1 MTDNLTLN
9 MDAYLPLRDVVFNTL
24 REAILKG
31 ELKPGERLMELQLAS
46 KLGVSRTPIREAIR
60 MLEQEGLAVTM
71 PRKGAEVAKM
81 TLKDMEDVL
90 EVREALD
97 ELAAKIA
104 CKKISDEQLANLKTI
119 KDEFKR
125 SMDSGDV
132 KKIAEEDVK
141 FHDAIYEATNNAKL
155 VSMMNNIREQMYR
168 YRVEYLKDPKNYPM
182 LVKEHD
188 AIYRALES
196 RNMEL
201 VTTESSATNLSA
213 TYFMRN
219 FYSNNRDAMKS
230 SKRKEYSITELAYD
244 DSTAL
249 HRAAKKLKNYKYSDN
264 ENTDNI
270 RGTVMALV
278 DTYNNSID
286 SASNS
291 SSTSMKRYAKQL
303 KKLASKYS
311 DELEDIGI
319 TINNDGTLKAN
330 EELVKKAD
338 ADTLNSLFGNDND
351 FTSSLYRV
359 SRQMSSSSYDD
370 YYTSLRAGSNI
381 NLTV

>member
-1 MTDNLTLN
+1 MST
-9 MDAYLPLRDVVFNTL
+9 
-24 REAILKG
+24 
-31 ELKPGERLMELQLAS
+31 
-46 KLGVSRTPIREAIR
+46 
-60 MLEQEGLAVTM
+60 
-71 PRKGAEVAKM
+71 
-81 TLKDMEDVL
+81 
-90 EVREALD
+90 
-97 ELAAKIA
+97 
-104 CKKISDEQLANLKTI
+104 
-119 KDEFKR
+119 
-125 SMDSGDV
+125 
-132 KKIAEEDVK
+132 
-141 FHDAIYEATNNAKL
+141 
-155 VSMMNNIREQMYR
+155 
-168 YRVEYLKDPKNYPM
+168 RV
-182 LVKEHD
+182 
-188 AIYRALES
+188 
-196 RNMEL
+196 
-201 VTTESSATNLSA
+201 SSATNLSA

-249 HRAAKKLKNYKYSDN
+249 HRAAKKLKNYKYSDD

-303 KKLASKYS
+303 
-311 DELEDIGI
+311 
-319 TINNDGTLKAN
+319 
-330 EELVKKAD
+330 KKAD

-370 YYTSLRAGSNI
+370 YYTSLRTGSNI

>member
-1 MTDNLTLN
+1 MST
-9 MDAYLPLRDVVFNTL
+9 R
-24 REAILKG
+24 
-31 ELKPGERLMELQLAS
+31 
-46 KLGVSRTPIREAIR
+46 VS
-60 MLEQEGLAVTM
+60 
-71 PRKGAEVAKM
+71 
-81 TLKDMEDVL
+81 
-90 EVREALD
+90 
-97 ELAAKIA
+97 
-104 CKKISDEQLANLKTI
+104 
-119 KDEFKR
+119 
-125 SMDSGDV
+125 
-132 KKIAEEDVK
+132 
-141 FHDAIYEATNNAKL
+141 
-155 VSMMNNIREQMYR
+155 
-168 YRVEYLKDPKNYPM
+168 
-182 LVKEHD
+182 
-188 AIYRALES
+188 
-196 RNMEL
+196 
-201 VTTESSATNLSA
+201 SA

-249 HRAAKKLKNYKYSDN
+249 HRAAKKLKNYKYSDD

-270 RGTVMALV
+270 RQTVMALV

-370 YYTSLRAGSNI
+370 YYTSLRTGSNI

>member
-1 MTDNLTLN
+1 MST
-9 MDAYLPLRDVVFNTL
+9 
-24 REAILKG
+24 
-31 ELKPGERLMELQLAS
+31 
-46 KLGVSRTPIREAIR
+46 
-60 MLEQEGLAVTM
+60 
-71 PRKGAEVAKM
+71 
-81 TLKDMEDVL
+81 
-90 EVREALD
+90 
-97 ELAAKIA
+97 
-104 CKKISDEQLANLKTI
+104 
-119 KDEFKR
+119 
-125 SMDSGDV
+125 
-132 KKIAEEDVK
+132 
-141 FHDAIYEATNNAKL
+141 
-155 VSMMNNIREQMYR
+155 
-168 YRVEYLKDPKNYPM
+168 RV
-182 LVKEHD
+182 
-188 AIYRALES
+188 
-196 RNMEL
+196 
-201 VTTESSATNLSA
+201 SSATNLSA

-244 DSTAL
+244 DS
-249 HRAAKKLKNYKYSDN
+249 DD

-303 KKLASKYS
+303 KKLASKYT

-319 TINNDGTLKAN
+319 TINKDGTLKAN

-370 YYTSLRAGSNI
+370 YYTSLRTGSNI